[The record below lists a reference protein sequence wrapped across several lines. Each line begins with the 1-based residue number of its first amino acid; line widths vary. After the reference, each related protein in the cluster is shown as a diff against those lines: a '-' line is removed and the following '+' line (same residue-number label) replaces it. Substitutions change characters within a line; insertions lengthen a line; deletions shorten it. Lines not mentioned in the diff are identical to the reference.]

1 MEEALNAM
9 YREFRV
15 ADGSMGPLEI
25 CVIWLGTFD
34 ELMNYTIS
42 HGCTARQLPS
52 TKYPGASPFF
62 CRSSSC
68 STPMALARPA
78 VWICT
83 CGEDGEGDVVGLP
96 ATTPGAVEEREHL
109 LLHGLPVELH
119 APPSG
124 SARTVQLG
132 PPCRVGGEAAQV
144 RRLPPSSSATPPPS
158 SSSPGLPRLDGP
170 PATVALRAAVD
181 REREKK

>member
-1 MEEALNAM
+1 MSISNGRAILNPKSATAAA
-9 YREFRV
+9 R
-15 ADGSMGPLEI
+15 SPGP
-25 CVIWLGTFD
+25 
-34 ELMNYTIS
+34 
-42 HGCTARQLPS
+42 
-52 TKYPGASPFF
+52 SP
-62 CRSSSC
+62 
-68 STPMALARPA
+68 PPANPAMALARPA

-96 ATTPGAVEEREHL
+96 ATAPGAVEEREHL

-124 SARTVQLG
+124 SAHAVQLG
-132 PPCRVGGEAAQV
+132 PPCRVDGEAAQV

-158 SSSPGLPRLDGP
+158 SSSPGLPHLDGP